1 MKLQDYQ
8 EISNVSEAIKLAVQK
23 YTDPE
28 IETTEQDS
36 AFVFLLSKANEG
48 NTEAQDALEDECN
61 LSLGD
66 LVLDY
71 SCQWAF
77 DRMNTNGF
85 DEYDEDLEGFLNFL
99 LDAKVDTGNLIFD
112 ILEDYDQYED
122 EILNALSSD
131 LDSELRR
138 NILENSI
145 EKISD
150 FSWLQDAVEN
160 GNDWAIEYLV
170 NHVDK
175 VIKYKEDFKWL
186 KKLVE
191 HGASPKVKL
200 AFSKISTR
208 TGKSKKKL
216 KSRPDPEAGCL
227 YIFIA
232 LGLSL
237 LAFIVIW
244 IIWDFRAALAV
255 LGIFIVIIGVIIGI
269 AVGIVKLLQALHDS
283 SRTTQSVFWGIIA
296 FFLATAGY
304 VYYLQ
309 NRNPERVMLDQ
320 CHDVKGFLTYAKYF
334 SYYEHGDFY
343 DEACDSVYAR
353 VERYS
358 LQTLSQVRK
367 KLQNKAYLSIYDSAV
382 MASLEKRFDTVHG
395 INSPEAYQE
404 FLQTINEKCPFPI
417 SELRL
422 KAEEAFDQVKWN
434 QGDAKALHWLSSS
447 SDCQKFLSFFPQSQ
461 YLNEVKDKM
470 FDFEIDEAMCDREA
484 GTLQEFSYDYWRDSE
499 NSSITISNKMSSVM
513 TCFMVCREIK
523 IKKIINPGQSTTVT
537 TRNGRYKVVI
547 KTNDNA
553 KSTLMH
559 FKGMNYRAIIADDIM
574 VQ

>member
-8 EISNVSEAIKLAVQK
+8 EISNVSEAIKLAVQY

-28 IETTEQDS
+28 IETAEQDS
-36 AFVFLLSKANEG
+36 AFEFLLSKANEG
-48 NTEAQDALEDECN
+48 NTEAQDALEDECE
-61 LSLGD
+61 LFLRD

-77 DRMNTNGF
+77 DRMKVRGF
-85 DEYDEDLEGFLNFL
+85 DDYNGDLEGYLNFL
-99 LDAKVDTGNLIFD
+99 LDAKVDTDNLIFD
-112 ILEDYDQYED
+112 ELENYDQYED
-122 EILNALSSD
+122 EVLTALSSD

-138 NILENSI
+138 SILETSI

-191 HGASPKVKL
+191 HGASPKIKL

-216 KSRPDPEAGCL
+216 ESRPDPEAGCL

-255 LGIFIVIIGVIIGI
+255 LGIFIVIIGI
-269 AVGIVKLLQALHDS
+269 AVGTVKFLKALHYS
-283 SRTTQSVFWGIIA
+283 SRTTKSVFWGIIA
-296 FFLATAGY
+296 FFLVAAGF

-320 CHDVKGFLTYAKYF
+320 CHDAKGFLSYAKYF

-358 LQTLSQVRK
+358 VQTLSQMRE
-367 KLQNKAYLSIYDSAV
+367 KLQNEAYLSIYDRAV

-447 SDCQKFLSFFPQSQ
+447 SDCQKFLGYFPQSQ

-470 FDFEIDEAMCDREA
+470 FDFEIDEAMGDRET

-499 NSSITISNKMSSVM
+499 TSSISISNKMSSVM
-513 TCFMVCREIK
+513 TCFMVCRDIK
-523 IKKIINPGQSTTVT
+523 IKKIINPGQSTSIT
-537 TRNGRYKVVI
+537 TPNGSYRVVI
-547 KTNDNA
+547 KSSDNA

-559 FKGMNYRAIIADDIM
+559 FKGMIYRAVIADDIM
-574 VQ
+574 VQK